1 MDFLRELTDR
11 FPFLDTGQDLVRRLP
26 LPGLQGAVLLEI
38 DLSRGLSETTPSN
51 PLEALRARNTPA
63 LHDVVEGL
71 RHAVTD
77 AKVAGLVMH
86 ASSNVTLTAA
96 QELRRAVL
104 RFRASGKPTLAWTE
118 SFGELIH
125 GTTGYLAA
133 TSCEQIWVQPS
144 GDVTV
149 HGTVLSGLFLRGA
162 LDKIGVRPEFARRK
176 EYKSAA
182 EMFLAESMSEPNREM
197 LTAIV
202 ESVNATIVADIAQ
215 SRSDHGVTPD
225 AAQALLTQ
233 GSLTVGDALERGFI
247 DAIGYR
253 DEAFAWMRERIA
265 DPQEKAALTFVERY
279 GKAAKGGSLPTGTG
293 SRPGVAIIHAHG
305 GIHLGRSGGQSPMG
319 GHSVGSD
326 SLTATLRAAR
336 RDKTIRAVVLR
347 VDSPGGSYIASDAIR
362 AEILALR
369 ESGTRVVAS
378 MGHVAASG
386 GYFISMP
393 CERILADPAT
403 LTGSIGVLAGK
414 NVVAQGLQRLG
425 INRQSV
431 SSGPYDEMFSTQRPF
446 TQEEWERLDCW
457 LDDVYADFTTKA
469 AADRGMPLEQ
479 LEPLARG
486 RVWSGVDARRHGL
499 VDELGGLDDGVRVAC
514 ELAGLDRSEA
524 HVQILPK
531 LGPFD
536 RFLPSENSDS
546 PVGARL
552 GEGLSLFDRASLAL
566 GLGATGV
573 LTMPPVRLG

>member
-11 FPFLDTGQDLVRRLP
+11 LPFLEKGQDLVRRLP
-26 LPGLQGAVLLEI
+26 VPGLRGAVLLEI
-38 DLSRGLSETTPSN
+38 DLTRGLSETTPAN
-51 PLEALRARNTPA
+51 PIEALRARNTPA

-77 AKVAGLVMH
+77 DKVAGLVVH
-86 ASSNVTLTAA
+86 ASSQVTLTAA
-96 QELRRAVL
+96 QELRRALL
-104 RFRASGKPTLAWTE
+104 RFRTSGKPTLAWTE
-118 SFGELIH
+118 SFGELVH
-125 GTTGYLAA
+125 GTSGYLTA

-144 GDVTV
+144 GDVSV
-149 HGTVLSGLFLRGA
+149 HGVVASGLFLRGA
-162 LDKIGVRPEFARRK
+162 LDKIGVLPEFARRK

-182 EMFLAESMSEPNREM
+182 EMYLSESMSEPNREM

-215 SRSDHGVTPD
+215 GRAERGVTPES
-225 AAQALLTQ
+225 ARALLEE

-253 DEAFAWMRERIA
+253 DEAFAWMRERIE
-265 DPQEKAALTFVERY
+265 DPEEKKALTFVERY
-279 GKAAKGGSLPTGTG
+279 GKAAKGSMPTGVG
-293 SRPGVAIIHAHG
+293 SRPGVAIVHAQG
-305 GIHLGRSGGQSPMG
+305 PIHLGRAGGQSPMG

-336 RDKTIRAVVLR
+336 RDKAIRAVVLR

-369 ESGTRVVAS
+369 ESGTRIVAS

-414 NVVAQGLQRLG
+414 NVIEQGLHRLG
-425 INRQSV
+425 INRESV
-431 SSGPYDEMFSTQRPF
+431 SAYPYDEMFSGLRPF
-446 TQEEWERLDCW
+446 TTQEWARLDGW
-457 LDDVYADFTTKA
+457 LDDVYDDFTTKA

-486 RVWSGVDARRHGL
+486 RVWSGVDARLHGL
-499 VDELGGLDDGVRVAC
+499 IDDLGGLDDGIALAC
-514 ELAGLDRSEA
+514 ELAGLDRADAE
-524 HVQILPK
+524 VQVLPK

-536 RFLPSENSDS
+536 RFLPTENSDS
-546 PVGARL
+546 PVGASL
-552 GEGLSLFDRASLAL
+552 GEGLSLFDRATLAL
-566 GLGATGV
+566 GLSPTGV